1 MDTITTKEMIES
13 TIHVPI
19 IKYKTF
25 STTEEFEAWQNES
38 TRRIYQI
45 QPLITTVNT
54 NQVKDGMPNDMDMKL
69 NISVFVTYLE

>member
-1 MDTITTKEMIES
+1 MTES
-13 TIHVPI
+13 TIHTPI

-25 STTEEFEAWQNES
+25 ASTEEFEAWQNE
-38 TRRIYQI
+38 TKRQVYQI

-69 NISVFVTYLE
+69 NISVFVTYIE